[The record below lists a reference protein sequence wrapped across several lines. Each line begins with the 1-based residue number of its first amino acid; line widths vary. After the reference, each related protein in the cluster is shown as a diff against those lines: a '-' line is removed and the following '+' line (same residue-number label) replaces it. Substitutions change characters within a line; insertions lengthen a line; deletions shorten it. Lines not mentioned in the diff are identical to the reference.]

1 MMTWLCRF
9 NIYFALATLILAAGC
24 NSVAYDV
31 THSKKEQTTI
41 RLYMEGTRADTG
53 TIGKVLVTRQK
64 IPFIVVRDP
73 FLTEADV
80 TKAVMVDDPGG
91 DGSYSIQLAF
101 NDHGTLLLDMITTGN
116 KGKHIIVFS
125 QFPIPGQKQPKVKK
139 QKHDE
144 FDDDDTAQP
153 PPAPPPETP
162 GKPRQSGWLTA
173 VLIRDRNS
181 SGIFRFTPDASR
193 EEGARIIR
201 GLKNVIAESKRA
213 EKMQL

>member
-1 MMTWLCRF
+1 MKTWFRRF
-9 NIYFALATLILAAGC
+9 NIYFALAAVFLAGGC
-24 NSVAYDV
+24 DSVIHDV
-31 THSKKEQTTI
+31 TKSKKEQTTL
-41 RLYMEGTRADTG
+41 RLYMEGGRADSG

-64 IPFIVVRDP
+64 IPFTVVREP

-91 DGSYSIQLAF
+91 DGTYSIQLAF

-139 QKHDE
+139 KKHE
-144 FDDDDTAQP
+144 DDDDTGEP
-153 PPAPPPETP
+153 PPAPPPESP
-162 GKPRQSGWLTA
+162 DKPRQSGWLTA

-181 SGIFRFTPDASR
+181 SGIFRFTPDASHD
-193 EEGARIIR
+193 EGARIVR